1 MRSKMTWILGVTL
14 VFVTGTV
21 AAQSTTDHPGYFP
34 VEEMGI
40 LDGGNLKVDVDL
52 QGAMLQLV
60 SAAMKEEEDDAG
72 LADMVSN
79 LERVRVQVGSIDSV
93 DVATVASRIDDAV
106 SRLTASGWD
115 QILKVVEEGEQ
126 VYLFARE
133 DAGSIVGLTVLVN
146 DGGEEAVVVNIVG
159 TIDPSTLGR
168 MLSDIGEIPDLKKYI
183 DVVE

>member
-21 AAQSTTDHPGYFP
+21 TAQSTTDHPGYFP

-60 SAAMKEEEDDAG
+60 SAAMEEEDDAG

-79 LERVRVQVGSIDSV
+79 LERIRVQVGSIDSA

-115 QILKVVEEGEQ
+115 RILKVVEEGEQ

>member
-1 MRSKMTWILGVTL
+1 MRSKMTWIFGVAL
-14 VFVTGTV
+14 LIVVGTV

-60 SAAMKEEEDDAG
+60 SAAMEEEDDAG

-79 LERVRVQVGSIDSV
+79 LERIRVQVGSIDSA

-115 QILKVVEEGEQ
+115 RILKVVEEGEQ

-168 MLSDIGEIPDLKKYI
+168 MLSDIGDISYLEKYM